1 MDGFHDIGPIARA
14 GCDRFTA
21 VGDDD
26 GLRLRVGFVEGEE
39 EAEALLGFDGVRA
52 GGGVGRGAF
61 HGGMGDVVVD
71 RRWRRRRCLCGEG
84 GGYP

>member
-1 MDGFHDIGPIARA
+1 MDGFHDIGPIAEAERES
-14 GCDRFTA
+14 FTA

-52 GGGVGRGAF
+52 GGGSVVRLPRRK
-61 HGGMGDVVVD
+61 GDVSRPACEAVVVPV
-71 RRWRRRRCLCGEG
+71 R
-84 GGYP
+84 